1 MSRTRGISTS
11 ALVAIVVVV
20 LIVAVAGAY
29 LATRGG
35 TPSTTTPPATT
46 TTSPSTTTPTATSPQ
61 PSGSLTVLVPSGD
74 PTLLPFIQMVANDF
88 MAKYPKV
95 TVQVQP
101 VPYAQLVTTALTS
114 LRNQNPSPDLII
126 YYPSQ
131 ASTIGPYL
139 LDVRPYFTKGVFNL
153 SDIPPSTLLPT
164 YLLDSQGGIVK
175 ISGVPFQQV
184 FGYAL
189 VYQKSIFANQSL
201 KSEFESKYGFPFDP
215 TKWDTWD
222 KLITAAQFIQSK
234 GITKYALLFPDGLT
248 QSIFNGYVA
257 IFFTYALNDSCTA
270 VPAASAQG
278 VPVQGYWA
286 FFKQVNGTI
295 VPTINCTAGIQAL
308 KTHKALIQFEP
319 PIDQQAMEYD
329 QLRDLFLT
337 GDYAMVAAWTSFIPI
352 YNNAS
357 VSKVAGNIGIAP
369 LPSVATGQAPTF
381 IGINP
386 NSKDPDLAAQFIA
399 FMMTPQEYKKGA
411 ELYGFLP
418 ATFSGMTVAAQVDK
432 TAWVANFIPLL
443 KEMTIPDL
451 KRMALVNY
459 ITNFF
464 TDLRPIFINTAADYF
479 RGKITAEYAMNYI
492 AEQWVKLM
500 KVSS

>member
-1 MSRTRGISTS
+1 MSRTRGISTT
-11 ALVAIVVVV
+11 AIIGIVVVI
-20 LIVAVAGAY
+20 LIIAIAGAY

-35 TPSTTTPPATT
+35 APATT
-46 TTSPSTTTPTATSPQ
+46 TTSPSTTTTTTSPTTTTA
-61 PSGSLTVLVPSGD
+61 PGLSGSLTVLVPSGD

-88 MAKYPKV
+88 MAKNPKV
-95 TVQVQP
+95 SIQVQP

-131 ASTIGPYL
+131 ASTLGPYL

-175 ISGVPFQQV
+175 VAGVPFQQV
-184 FGYAL
+184 FGYVL
-189 VYQKSIFANQSL
+189 VYQKSIFQNQTL

-215 TKWDTWD
+215 TKFDTWD
-222 KLITAAQFIQSK
+222 KLITAAQFLQSK
-234 GITKYALLFPDGLT
+234 GVTKYALLFPDGLT

-257 IFFTYALNDSCTA
+257 IFFTYALNDTCTG
-270 VPAASAQG
+270 VPSASAQG
-278 VPVQGYWA
+278 LPVQGYWA

-295 VPTINCTAGIQAL
+295 VPTINCTSGIQAL
-308 KTHKALIQFEP
+308 ETHKALIQFEP

-337 GDYAMVAAWTSFIPI
+337 GDYAMGAAWTSFLPI

-357 VSKVAGNIGIAP
+357 MSKVAGNVGIAP

-386 NSKDPDLAAQFIA
+386 SSKDPDLAAKFIA
-399 FMMTPQEYKKGA
+399 FMMTPDEYKKGA

-418 ATFSGMTVAAQVDK
+418 ATYSGMAVAANVNN

-443 KEMTIPDL
+443 KQMSIPDL

-464 TDLRPIFINTAADYF
+464 TDLRPVFINTAADYF
-479 RGKITAEYAMNYI
+479 RGKISAQDAMNYI
-492 AEQWVKLM
+492 AAQWVKLM

>member
-1 MSRTRGISTS
+1 MSRTRAVSTS
-11 ALVAIVVVV
+11 LVITIVVVI
-20 LIVAVAGAY
+20 LIAAVAGVY

-35 TPSTTTPPATT
+35 GAPSTTTSTTSPAATT
-46 TTSPSTTTPTATSPQ
+46 TAPSTTSQ
-61 PSGSLTVLVPSGD
+61 LSGSLTILTPSGD

-88 MAKYPKV
+88 MAKYPGV

-131 ASTIGPYL
+131 ASTLGPYL

-175 ISGVPFQQV
+175 VSGVPFQQV

-189 VYQKSIFANQSL
+189 VYQKSIFQNQTL

-222 KLITAAQFIQSK
+222 KLITAAQFIQSS
-234 GITKYALLFPDGLT
+234 GVTKYALLFPDGLT

-270 VPAASAQG
+270 VPSASAQG

-286 FFKQVNGTI
+286 FFKEVNGTI
-295 VPTINCTAGIQAL
+295 VPTINCTAGIEAL
-308 KTHKALIQFEP
+308 ETHKALIQFEP

-386 NSKDPDLAAQFIA
+386 NSKNPDLAAQFIA

-418 ATFSGMTVAAQVDK
+418 ATFSGMEEAAQVNQ

-492 AEQWVKLM
+492 ADQWVKLM
-500 KVSS
+500 KISS

>member
-1 MSRTRGISTS
+1 MSRKRGISS
-11 ALVAIVVVV
+11 AALIGIVVVILAV
-20 LIVAVAGAY
+20 VAVGAY

-35 TPSTTTPPATT
+35 GAPTTTTT
-46 TTSPSTTTPTATSPQ
+46 TTSPTTTQTTTSSL
-61 PSGSLTVLVPSGD
+61 SGSLSILVPSGD

-139 LDVRPYFTKGVFNL
+139 LDVRPYFAKGVFNL

-189 VYQKSIFANQSL
+189 VYQKSIFQNQTL
-201 KSEFESKYGFPFDP
+201 KNEFESKYGFPFDP

-234 GITKYALLFPDGLT
+234 GITKYALLYPDGLT
-248 QSIFNGYVA
+248 QSIFNGYEA

-270 VPAASAQG
+270 VPAVSSQG
-278 VPVQGYWA
+278 IPVHGYWA
-286 FFKQVNGTI
+286 LFKSVNGTI
-295 VPTINCTAGIQAL
+295 VPTINCTAGIKAL
-308 KTHKALIQFEP
+308 ETHKALIQFEP

-357 VSKVAGNIGIAP
+357 MSKVAGNIGIAP

-399 FMMTPQEYKKGA
+399 FMMTPEEYRKGA
-411 ELYGFLP
+411 QLYGFIP
-418 ATFSGMTVAAQVDK
+418 ATFSGIEEAAKVNQ

-464 TDLRPIFINTAADYF
+464 TDLRPIFINTVADYF
-479 RGKITAEYAMNYI
+479 RGKITAEYAVNYI